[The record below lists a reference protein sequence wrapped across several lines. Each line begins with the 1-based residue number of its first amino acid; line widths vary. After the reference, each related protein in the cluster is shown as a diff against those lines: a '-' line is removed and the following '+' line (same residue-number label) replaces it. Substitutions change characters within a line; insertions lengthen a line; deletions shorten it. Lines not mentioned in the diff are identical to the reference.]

1 MKLYSLGVKT
11 LSFSLRFS
19 NQYRVW
25 EVGVNKGINTPA
37 RIHSIPLGAKFT
49 LMLFNTCLALEGGVV
64 VSSPPA
70 TKETGA
76 VRSNPAMV

>member
-37 RIHSIPLGAKFT
+37 RIHSLPLGAKFT
-49 LMLFNTCLALEGGVV
+49 LMLVNTCLALEGGVV
-64 VSSPPA
+64 
-70 TKETGA
+70 
-76 VRSNPAMV
+76 